1 MRRVFFRELKPYSE
15 LEIARRLGGN
25 AELARNFIERMMARG
40 IIRYRSV
47 TAPDGV
53 DLSDEE
59 DARPDELYQF
69 AFVGMASLGDIVAIS
84 YPKYFRNREP
94 SEGELKQLFDV
105 LKRDVDAASILRL
118 AEDANRSADKLP
130 VMLAL
135 LDLYSEYGVYS
146 NYVDG
151 FELNGAGV
159 IDWNR
164 TIGRH
169 LPIVQNT
176 VPIYVDYES
185 RKTLRDESD
194 YITRL
199 HRAVLT
205 EISTE
210 LRRSG
215 IASLL
220 DVEGVSLSEED
231 IDAFGDDETIRMRL
245 ERERGSQF
253 MDWKI
258 SVLALLERYLLDREH
273 NTEEE
278 EVRALGTTSFYSLWE
293 RACKV
298 AFGDKLDRRLG
309 ALGISL
315 VGKWNER
322 RRETL
327 LEIIPRPAWER
338 RENSRFVP
346 CGNVDTLI
354 PDTITF
360 HEDANG
366 GRMFCIYDAKYY
378 VPTLSGKMRKQPGLE
393 SVTKQFLYQTAY
405 KDFVLDH
412 GFTSVVNAFLVPTCS
427 DEPFEIGRV
436 SFPEVMGAVEPPFSN
451 YIEMWALPASL
462 ALTAYLDGRELTTCS
477 WNVFWEQGD
486 PDQRRM

>member
-15 LEIARRLGGN
+15 LEIARQLGGD
-25 AELARNFIERMMARG
+25 AELARNIIEKMMARG
-40 IIRYRSV
+40 VIRYRSI

-59 DARPDELYQF
+59 DALPDELYQF
-69 AFVGMASLGDIVAIS
+69 AFVGMASLGDVVAIS
-84 YPKYFRNREP
+84 YPKYFRDREP
-94 SEGELKQLFDV
+94 SENELKQLFDV
-105 LKRDVDAASILRL
+105 LKRDVDAASILKL

-169 LPIVQNT
+169 LPIVQNA

-205 EISTE
+205 EISAE

-220 DVEGVSLSEED
+220 NVEEVSLSDED
-231 IDAFGDDETIRMRL
+231 IDALGDDETIKMRL

-258 SVLALLERYLLDREH
+258 SVLTLLERYLLDREH

-278 EVRALGTTSFYSLWE
+278 EVRALGTTSFYGLWE

-309 ALGISL
+309 ALGIPL
-315 VGKWNER
+315 VGKWKGR
-322 RRETL
+322 RLETL
-327 LEIIPRPAWER
+327 LEIIPRPTWER
-338 RENSRFVP
+338 REGGCFVP

-354 PDTITF
+354 PDTIAF
-360 HEDANG
+360 HEDAG
-366 GRMFCIYDAKYY
+366 GNRVFCIYDAKYY

-405 KDFVLDH
+405 KDFVRDH
-412 GFTSVVNAFLVPTCS
+412 SFTSVVNAFLVPTSS

-436 SFPEVMGAVEPPFSN
+436 SFPEVMGTVEPPFSN
-451 YIEMWALPASL
+451 YVDMWAIPAGEVFR
-462 ALTAYLDGRELTTCS
+462 AYLEGHRLSLPEWKKIRDSVAG
-477 WNVFWEQGD
+477 V
-486 PDQRRM
+486 

>member
-1 MRRVFFRELKPYSE
+1 MKRVFFRELKPYSE
-15 LEIARRLGGN
+15 LEIARRLGGDV
-25 AELARNFIERMMARG
+25 ELARNFIERMMARG
-40 IIRYRSV
+40 VIRYRSV

-69 AFVGMASLGDIVAIS
+69 AFVGMASFGDIVAIS
-84 YPKYFRNREP
+84 YPKYFRNRKPNED
-94 SEGELKQLFDV
+94 ELRQLFDV

-118 AEDANRSADKLP
+118 AEDADRGADKLP

-169 LPIVQNT
+169 LPLVQSDF
-176 VPIYVDYES
+176 PIYVDYES

-205 EISTE
+205 EISAE

-215 IASLL
+215 IANLL
-220 DVEGVSLSEED
+220 DVEDVSLSEED
-231 IDAFGDDETIRMRL
+231 VDAFGDDETVRMRL

-273 NTEEE
+273 NAEEE
-278 EVRALGTTSFYSLWE
+278 EVRALGTTSFYGLWE
-293 RACKV
+293 KACKV

-309 ALGISL
+309 ALGIPL
-315 VGKWNER
+315 VGKWKER

-327 LEIIPRPAWER
+327 LEIIPRQTWER
-338 RENSRFVP
+338 REGGCFVS
-346 CGNVDTLI
+346 CGNADTLI
-354 PDTITF
+354 PDTIAL
-360 HEDANG
+360 HEDADG
-366 GRMFCIYDAKYY
+366 SRVFCIFDAKYY

-412 GFTSVVNAFLVPTCS
+412 GFTSVVNAFLVPTCD

-436 SFPEVMGAVEPPFSN
+436 SFPEVMGVVEPPFSN
-451 YIEMWALPASL
+451 YIEMWALPASSVL
-462 ALTAYLDGRELTTCS
+462 AAYLDGRETTTCS
-477 WNVFWEQGD
+477 WKALWEQGD
-486 PDQRRM
+486 PGQREV